1 MFDNVGKSQ
10 WLHQVLSFLIFV
22 MACRLLKNIDSFEI
36 RKERDGILQN
46 QGSVSPE

>member
-1 MFDNVGKSQ
+1 MFDNVGKIQ
-10 WLHQVLSFLIFV
+10 WPDQVLSFLIFV
-22 MACRLLKNIDSFEI
+22 VVCGLLENIDRFEI